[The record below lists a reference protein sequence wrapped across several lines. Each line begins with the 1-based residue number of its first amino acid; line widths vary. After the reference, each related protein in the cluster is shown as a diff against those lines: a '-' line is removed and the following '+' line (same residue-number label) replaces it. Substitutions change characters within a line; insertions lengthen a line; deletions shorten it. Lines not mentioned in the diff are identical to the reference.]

1 MKRFIPPS
9 VAGPG
14 VEPGHLARIAAHRV
28 CSQGRMRLPV
38 VPSASP
44 QNKKK
49 QRQDSAKRS
58 CSTTELRSFD
68 RRDSNPRHRALKAV
82 VPPAFAAKNSATRM
96 ARRRPRQ
103 RTGAGSRTLVK
114 PDVVLPAF
122 AQQLSSPFGDKRSMR
137 GRTWLDVLASA
148 FAERRRSISSDR
160 APRAKARGTL
170 SPSTQIEVSSITPT
184 QWSAPRPP
192 AAYTASS
199 LNTSSLKPPMFS
211 TSSRSCAWVV
221 A

>member
-1 MKRFIPPS
+1 MHCCL
-9 VAGPG
+9 PG
-14 VEPGHLARIAAHRV
+14 LQPRPHASTCSSICIHL
-28 CSQGRMRLPV
+28 
-38 VPSASP
+38 
-44 QNKKK
+44 NTEK
-49 QRQDSAKRS
+49 QRQNSTKRS

-68 RRDSNPRHRALKAV
+68 RRDSNPRPRALEAV
-82 VPPAFAAKNSATRM
+82 VPSAFAAKNSATRM
-96 ARRRPRQ
+96 ARRRPRR
-103 RTGAGSRTLVK
+103 RTGAGIRTLVK

-122 AQQLSSPFGDKRSMR
+122 AQQPSSPFGDQQSMR
-137 GRTWLDVLASA
+137 GETWLDVLASA
-148 FAERRRSISSDR
+148 FAERRRSISFSDR
-160 APRAKARGTL
+160 VPQAEAHDTL
-170 SPSTQIEVSSITPT
+170 SHFFQIEVSSITPT